1 MSNEELARRIQA
13 GEREL
18 LPVLWEQVERFIGM
32 KAGRLYSRLQGRCDA
47 CGCTVDDL
55 MQAGF
60 LALLEAVSAFDP
72 GRGYQFLSWL
82 SYPLRNQW
90 NALLNLR
97 TERQRGDPLNSAGS
111 LDELVS
117 EEGETA
123 RGELVPD
130 PAASEAFDDAINREW
145 LRQLREAEEEA
156 LQEIPEESAEVIRG
170 RYFEGLNYEQISAR
184 MEVEQKQAR
193 NIHEKALRQLR
204 APRITKRLRPFC
216 SDYIQSLALRGVGL
230 QAFKHNG
237 SATERAVE
245 TLEEM
250 EKRHKAEDD
259 RAAAIMAADQ
269 KLKEA
274 LLASRAGEPVD
285 LETAWKE
292 WRNAI
297 AG

>member
-1 MSNEELARRIQA
+1 MSNEELAQRIQA
-13 GEREL
+13 GRQDL
-18 LPVLWEQVERFIGM
+18 LLMLWEQVERFVGM
-32 KAGRLYSRLQGRCDA
+32 KAGRLYERLQGRCDA

-55 MQAGF
+55 TQAGF
-60 LALLEAVSAFDP
+60 LALMEAVKAFDP
-72 GRGYQFLSWL
+72 ERGYRFLSWL
-82 SYPLRNQW
+82 SYPLQNQW

-97 TERQRGDPLNSAGS
+97 TERQRSDPLNSAGS
-111 LDELVS
+111 LDEPVS

-130 PAASEAFDDAINREW
+130 PAASEEFEDAINREW

-156 LQEIPEESAEVIRG
+156 LRKIPEESAEVIRG
-170 RYFEGLNYEQISAR
+170 RYFEGLSYEQIAAR
-184 MEVEQKQAR
+184 REVDQKRAR

-204 APRITKRLRPFC
+204 TPAIVKRLRPFC

-230 QAFKHNG
+230 QAFKNSG

-292 WRNAI
+292 
-297 AG
+297 